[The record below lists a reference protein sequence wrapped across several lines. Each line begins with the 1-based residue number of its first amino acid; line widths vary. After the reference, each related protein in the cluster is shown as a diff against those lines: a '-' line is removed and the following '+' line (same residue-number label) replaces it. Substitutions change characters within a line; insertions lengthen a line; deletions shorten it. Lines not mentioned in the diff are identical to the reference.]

1 MASRV
6 RAVSSG
12 SRRPRG
18 AAAGGWAR
26 PGAPAGP
33 AAAARR
39 RGGGVRAAAAGRRKV
54 DWQEASEAL
63 RTAKFPALAP
73 LAVTS
78 RVLVVDVRPEQQYR
92 KAHAKG
98 SVNVPLFRD
107 IDLAKDGPLGAL
119 KAASLLSQGVPAT
132 QLNDEFVAQFTAAIG
147 DAKEVVL
154 ADAEGGTLQRNEAFP
169 LGKESRAL
177 IAAFKIREAGAGPAK
192 LSHME
197 GGLNEWA
204 RANLPTEGEGEYVIE
219 ARTPQFSGAK
229 ADATAVAY
237 EKVKA
242 EGGLDDLG
250 MGGLKRG
257 PFWVALK
264 QFQNKSGI
272 FEEVSCADLRAPP
285 RREGVED

>member
-1 MASRV
+1 MEPAGAPDV
-6 RAVSSG
+6 EH
-12 SRRPRG
+12 G
-18 AAAGGWAR
+18 AA
-26 PGAPAGP
+26 PP
-33 AAAARR
+33 
-39 RGGGVRAAAAGRRKV
+39 RAAAQSDVLAYMKSGRGERREQVEAGG
-54 DWQEASEAL
+54 EL
-63 RTAKFPALAP
+63 PALAP

-78 RVLVVDVRPEQQYR
+78 RVLVDVRPEQQYR

-107 IDLAKDGPLGAL
+107 VDLAKDGPLGAL

-177 IAAFKIREAGAGPAK
+177 IAAFKITEAGAGPAK

-229 ADATAVAY
+229 ADATAAAY

-257 PFWVALK
+257 PFCECPGHAAAVDGGLTRCHR
-264 QFQNKSGI
+264 G
-272 FEEVSCADLRAPP
+272 DHLRRARDRC
-285 RREGVED
+285 RRRV

>member
-1 MASRV
+1 M
-6 RAVSSG
+6 
-12 SRRPRG
+12 
-18 AAAGGWAR
+18 
-26 PGAPAGP
+26 
-33 AAAARR
+33 
-39 RGGGVRAAAAGRRKV
+39 

-63 RTAKFPALAP
+63 RAAKLPALAP

-119 KAASLLSQGVPAT
+119 KAAALLSQGVPAT

-177 IAAFKIREAGAGPAK
+177 NAAFKTTEAGAGPRK

-229 ADATAVAY
+229 ADATAAAY

-257 PFWVALK
+257 PF
-264 QFQNKSGI
+264 
-272 FEEVSCADLRAPP
+272 VS
-285 RREGVED
+285 

>member
-1 MASRV
+1 MAARV
-6 RAVSSG
+6 GAG

-26 PGAPAGP
+26 PGVPAGLAGP
-33 AAAARR
+33 AAARR

-177 IAAFKIREAGAGPAK
+177 ISAFKITEAGAGPAK

-229 ADATAVAY
+229 ADATAAAY

-257 PFWVALK
+257 PF
-264 QFQNKSGI
+264 
-272 FEEVSCADLRAPP
+272 VS
-285 RREGVED
+285 

>member
-1 MASRV
+1 M
-6 RAVSSG
+6 
-12 SRRPRG
+12 
-18 AAAGGWAR
+18 
-26 PGAPAGP
+26 
-33 AAAARR
+33 
-39 RGGGVRAAAAGRRKV
+39 

-73 LAVTS
+73 QAVTS

-98 SVNVPLFRD
+98 SLNVPLFRD

-132 QLNDEFVAQFTAAIG
+132 QLNDEFVAQFTATIG
-147 DAKEVVL
+147 DAKDVVL

-257 PFWVALK
+257 PFWVCPPLPPPPATAPDAPDFPGGGQAVPEQVGHLQGGELCRPTRAAAPGGGGGLTGK
-264 QFQNKSGI
+264 QGFWERS
-272 FEEVSCADLRAPP
+272 
-285 RREGVED
+285 RRMRDGEDE